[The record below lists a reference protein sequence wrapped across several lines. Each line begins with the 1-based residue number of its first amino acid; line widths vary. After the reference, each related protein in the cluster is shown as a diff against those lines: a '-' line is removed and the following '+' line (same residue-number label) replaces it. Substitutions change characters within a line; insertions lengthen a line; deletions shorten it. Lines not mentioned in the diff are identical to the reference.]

1 MIVAGIFLTG
11 NEARIVTLSGSKNEH
26 KRISLKFHKLELPNN
41 PTQSNVETFCQAFKA
56 YCEDN
61 AVNKIV
67 INRRLTNGKFPGGA
81 GTFIIEGIILTIS
94 PVSVEFVSTNTIK
107 ATDKRELEL
116 KTEKPTTADLGLAY
130 DLAFEGLN

>member
-11 NEARIVTLSGSKNEH
+11 NEARIVPLSGSINQH
-26 KRISLKFHKLELPNN
+26 TRIALKFHKLGLPDN
-41 PTQSNVETFCQAFKA
+41 PIQDDVEIFCQTFKS
-56 YCEDN
+56 YCKDVS
-61 AVNKIV
+61 VNKVI
-67 INRRLTNGKFPGGA
+67 INRRPTNGKFPRGA

-94 PVSVEFVSTNTIK
+94 PVPIEFISPNTIK

-116 KTEKPTTADLGLAY
+116 KTEKPTTADLGVAY